1 MKIALVDTGHLL
13 VLPPWQVLYKT
24 ESLGRIPIE
33 CQQDGQGRLD
43 IQPLI
48 RRFVKLPA
56 RAIQVVLTNQF
67 QSCNNFGA
75 CQFIQAKITGV
86 APYHST
92 WTGSA
97 RFSNKVFAN
106 DCWKTTYVV
115 AEVRLLKSL
124 H

>member
-1 MKIALVDTGHLL
+1 MVKIALVDTGHLL

-24 ESLGRIPIE
+24 GSSGRISVE

-56 RAIQVVLTNQF
+56 RAIQVRLSNKF
-67 QSCNNFGA
+67 QSLINIGA
-75 CQFIQAKITGV
+75 YRFIQAKITGV

-97 RFSNKVFAN
+97 RFSNKVSAI

-115 AEVRLLKSL
+115 VEARLL
-124 H
+124 

>member
-13 VLPPWQVLYKT
+13 VLPPWQVFYKT
-24 ESLGRIPIE
+24 ESSGRISVE

-56 RAIQVVLTNQF
+56 RAIQVRLSNKF
-67 QSCNNFGA
+67 QSLINIGA
-75 CQFIQAKITGV
+75 YRFIQAKITGV

-97 RFSNKVFAN
+97 RFSNKVSAI

-115 AEVRLLKSL
+115 VEARLL
-124 H
+124 

>member
-1 MKIALVDTGHLL
+1 M
-13 VLPPWQVLYKT
+13 
-24 ESLGRIPIE
+24 
-33 CQQDGQGRLD
+33 
-43 IQPLI
+43 I

-67 QSCNNFGA
+67 QSGINFGTNR
-75 CQFIQAKITGV
+75 FIQAKITGV

-97 RFSNKVFAN
+97 RFSNKVSAN

-115 AEVRLLKSL
+115 VEVRLLPLLKTDKTLLQGVVGRYCAKQMLHLPSEEGKSGCL
-124 H
+124 KARITVN

>member
-1 MKIALVDTGHLL
+1 MLKIALVDSGHLL

-24 ESLGRIPIE
+24 GSSGRISVE
-33 CQQDGQGRLD
+33 CHWDGQGRLD

-67 QSCNNFGA
+67 QSGINFGA
-75 CQFIQAKITGV
+75 YRFIQAKITGV

-97 RFSNKVFAN
+97 RFSNKVSAN
-106 DCWKTTYVV
+106 DCWKTSYVV
-115 AEVRLLKSL
+115 VEVRLL
-124 H
+124 